1 MKKIFLFISA
11 LMGGAMN
18 VFASYG
24 DYSYSRSSS
33 GGFMEFLGVIMLA
46 WGILEI
52 ILFFKIWEMT
62 NNVKAIKKGYFNENE
77 SQEVDVLMM
86 KSLRTNL
93 ILGNRDEVKKT
104 LLKNFVDQIES
115 SFRDLPTGGYETLD
129 NGNSRYVSYG
139 VKNLQRSIFPYV
151 EMLKK
156 QFDKISEPLP
166 DFILTMKTYKD
177 YFNLFVKKDFEI
189 QKKAEE

>member
-1 MKKIFLFISA
+1 MKKISLFLFA

-18 VFASYG
+18 VFASP
-24 DYSYSRSSS
+24 YSRSDAE
-33 GGFMEFLGVIMLA
+33 GFLTFLGFIMLA

-52 ILFFKIWEMT
+52 ILFFKIWGMT
-62 NNVKAIKKGYFNENE
+62 NDIKAIKKGYFNENE

-129 NGNSRYVSYG
+129 NGNSRYVSYRE
-139 VKNLQRSIFPYV
+139 KNLQRSISPYV

-166 DFILTMKTYKD
+166 DFILSMKTYKD

>member
-52 ILFFKIWEMT
+52 ILFFKIWGMT

-77 SQEVDVLMM
+77 S
-86 KSLRTNL
+86 
-93 ILGNRDEVKKT
+93 
-104 LLKNFVDQIES
+104 
-115 SFRDLPTGGYETLD
+115 
-129 NGNSRYVSYG
+129 
-139 VKNLQRSIFPYV
+139 
-151 EMLKK
+151 
-156 QFDKISEPLP
+156 
-166 DFILTMKTYKD
+166 
-177 YFNLFVKKDFEI
+177 
-189 QKKAEE
+189 